1 MNARCDAMSIMTG
14 DRKFEVPREMSIY
27 ARTFK
32 ISFAL
37 LVLIL
42 TRSVAFAASPSVTA
56 VLSNSQPAIG
66 QMVQL
71 EIKVNGANS
80 ANVPETIS
88 IDGLEIHQTG
98 TSRQFEMHNF
108 DVTSSVTYN
117 YTILPLKAGQF
128 KIPPQTI
135 RIGNDSLHTPEL
147 VLNVAQGS
155 SSSAGSGRSGQ
166 STVASK
172 LAFAELVVAKKDAY
186 VGEMV
191 PAEIR
196 LGFDRRARGRLQEGP
211 ELSGQ
216 GFTTQKL
223 QQPRENLETIGGI
236 TYQVYIFKTAIAAA
250 RPGKFE
256 IGPVT
261 AKAVVVLP
269 RRPSAPRTT
278 RPRSPFDLFN
288 LDDPFSDPFFSDPF
302 GSTGE
307 RTELPIQS
315 ETATLNVKPLPPNTP
330 PNFSGAIGNFTM
342 TADAKPKT
350 VQVGDPITVT
360 STITG
365 RGNLDRM
372 NGPALEDERGWHK
385 YPPSAT
391 FKQDDDVGMSGE
403 KTFEMVIAPNEKKPA
418 VPPLV
423 FAFFDPVKENYVTL
437 RSTAV
442 PIQVEGGAGPSAATA
457 PAVAATSAAP
467 TSTVGATPAPT
478 AKPQDILYQLID
490 LGRVR
495 SFTPIY
501 ARPVFWIAQ
510 LASFIL
516 LLGFV
521 GWKIRQAKIDNLEAQ
536 RTAALQQESG
546 ELLRKLRRGKLSP
559 QEYFSNASRVV
570 RVETA
575 LVNNLNPNAVDA
587 ETAAKAF
594 DLGEHERTQL
604 RTLFDRSDEL
614 RFSGS
619 GNGSGEIST
628 DEREEVLRL
637 LESLRA

>member
-1 MNARCDAMSIMTG
+1 MFRRILFLAPIAVAAMQS
-14 DRKFEVPREMSIY
+14 
-27 ARTFK
+27 
-32 ISFAL
+32 SFA
-37 LVLIL
+37 
-42 TRSVAFAASPSVTA
+42 AAPSVTA
-56 VLSNSQPAIG
+56 VLSDSQPGVG

-80 ANVPETIS
+80 ANAPDTIS
-88 IDGLEIHQTG
+88 VDGLEIHQTG

-108 DVTSSVTYN
+108 DVNSSVTYN

-128 KIPPQTI
+128 KIPPQTV
-135 RIGNDSLHTPEL
+135 RVGNDSLRTPEL

-155 SSSAGSGRSGQ
+155 NRSGSSAGAPQSGQ
-166 STVASK
+166 STVGSK

-191 PAEIR
+191 PAVIR
-196 LGFDRRARGRLQEGP
+196 LGFDSRARGRLHEGP

-223 QQPRENLETIGGI
+223 QQPRENLETIGGR
-236 TYQVYIFKTAIAAA
+236 TYQVYTFKTAIAAA

-256 IGPVT
+256 VGPVT
-261 AKAVVVLP
+261 AKAAVVLP

-302 GSTGE
+302 GSMGE
-307 RTELPIQS
+307 RTELPIRS
-315 ETATLNVKPLPPNTP
+315 EPVTLNVKPLPPNAP

-350 VQVGDPITVT
+350 VQVGDPITAT

-365 RGNLDRM
+365 RGNFDRM
-372 NGPALEDERGWHK
+372 NGPVLEDERGWHK
-385 YPPSAT
+385 YPPSSK
-391 FKQDDDVGMSGE
+391 FKQDDDVGISGE

-423 FAFFDPVKENYVTL
+423 FAYFDPVKENYVTL
-437 RSTAV
+437 RSNPV
-442 PIQVEGGAGPSAATA
+442 PIQVEGGAAPAASAATA
-457 PAVAATSAAP
+457 PAAGATAATP
-467 TSTVGATPAPT
+467 TATVAVTPAPT
-478 AKPQDILYQLID
+478 AKPQDILYQMTD

-501 ARPVFWIAQ
+501 ARPIFWIAQ
-510 LASFIL
+510 LAPFVL
-516 LLGFV
+516 LLGFI
-521 GWKIRQAKIDNLEAQ
+521 GWTIRQAKIDNRDARRMAE
-536 RTAALQQESG
+536 LQQESAK
-546 ELLRKLRRGKLSP
+546 LLRKLRRSELSP
-559 QEYFSNASRVV
+559 QEYFSNASQVV
-570 RVETA
+570 RVKTA
-575 LVNNLNPNAVDA
+575 LAKNMNPNAVDA
-587 ETAAKAF
+587 DTAARAF
-594 DLGEHERTQL
+594 DLGEHEQAQL
-604 RTLFDRSDEL
+604 RTLFERSDEL

-619 GNGSGEIST
+619 GNGAGKISIN
-628 DEREEVLRL
+628 EREELLRL

>member
-1 MNARCDAMSIMTG
+1 MTMSMFRRILFLAPLAIAAMQS
-14 DRKFEVPREMSIY
+14 S
-27 ARTFK
+27 
-32 ISFAL
+32 
-37 LVLIL
+37 
-42 TRSVAFAASPSVTA
+42 FAASPGVTA
-56 VLSNSQPAIG
+56 VLSNSQPAVG

-98 TSRQFEMHNF
+98 TSRQFEMRNF
-108 DVTSSVTYN
+108 DVSSSVTYN

-128 KIPPQTI
+128 KIPPQTV
-135 RIGNDSLHTPEL
+135 RVGNDSLRTPEL

-155 SSSAGSGRSGQ
+155 GNPGSSAGSAQSGQ
-166 STVASK
+166 STVGSK
-172 LAFAELVVAKKDAY
+172 IAFAELVVAKKDAY

-196 LGFDRRARGRLQEGP
+196 LGFDPRARGRLQDGP
-211 ELSGQ
+211 ELSSQ

-223 QQPRENLETIGGI
+223 QQPRENLETIGGR
-236 TYQVYIFKTAIAAA
+236 TYQVYTLKTAIAAA

-256 IGPVT
+256 VGPVT

-269 RRPSAPRTT
+269 RRPSTSPRT

-302 GSTGE
+302 GSMGE
-307 RTELPIQS
+307 RTELPIRS
-315 ETATLNVKPLPPNTP
+315 ETATLNVKPLPTNAP

-342 TADAKPKT
+342 AVDAKPKT

-360 STITG
+360 STING
-365 RGNLDRM
+365 RGNFDRM
-372 NGPALEDERGWHK
+372 TGPVLEDERGWHK
-385 YPPSAT
+385 YPPSSK
-391 FKQDDDVGMSGE
+391 FKQDDDIGISGE
-403 KTFEMVIAPNEKKPA
+403 KTFEMVLAPNEKKSA

-423 FAFFDPVKENYVTL
+423 FAYFDPAKENYVTL
-437 RSTAV
+437 RSDAV
-442 PIQVEGGAGPSAATA
+442 PIQVEGGT
-457 PAVAATSAAP
+457 
-467 TSTVGATPAPT
+467 TPAPT
-478 AKPQDILYQLID
+478 LAAVPAVAPPSATAPTTAAVTPAPAAKPPDILYQMND

-501 ARPVFWIAQ
+501 ARPVFWMAQ
-510 LASFIL
+510 LAPLIL

-521 GWKIRQAKIDNLEAQ
+521 GWKIRQAKIDNRDAQ
-536 RTAALQQESG
+536 RVAALRQESC
-546 ELLRKLRRGKLSP
+546 ELLRKLRRGELSP
-559 QEYFSNASRVV
+559 QEYFTDASRVV
-570 RVETA
+570 RVKTA
-575 LVNNLNPNAVDA
+575 LAKNINPNAVDA

-594 DLGEHERTQL
+594 DLGEHKRAQL
-604 RTLFDRSDEL
+604 RTLFERSDEL

-619 GNGSGEIST
+619 GNGAET
-628 DEREEVLRL
+628 VPHDEREEVLRL
-637 LESLRA
+637 LESLHT

>member
-1 MNARCDAMSIMTG
+1 MTMSMFRRILFLTPLAIAAMQS
-14 DRKFEVPREMSIY
+14 S
-27 ARTFK
+27 
-32 ISFAL
+32 
-37 LVLIL
+37 
-42 TRSVAFAASPSVTA
+42 FAASPSVTA
-56 VLSNSQPAIG
+56 VLSNSQPAVG
-66 QMVQL
+66 QIVQL
-71 EIKVNGANS
+71 EIKISGANK
-80 ANVPETIS
+80 AKVPESIS
-88 IDGLEIHQTG
+88 VDGLEIHQTG
-98 TSRQFEMHNF
+98 QMYE
-108 DVTSSVTYN
+108 SSLSFGFGGNEGSSSATYT
-117 YTILPLKAGQF
+117 YSVLPLKAGQF
-128 KIPPQTI
+128 NIPPQTV
-135 RIGNDSLHTPEL
+135 RVGSDSLRTPEL

-155 SSSAGSGRSGQ
+155 RGSAGSSQSGQ
-166 STVASK
+166 TQVASK

-196 LGFDRRARGRLQEGP
+196 LGFDPRARGRLQDGP

-223 QQPRENLETIGGI
+223 QQPRENLETIGGR
-236 TYQVYIFKTAIAAA
+236 TYQVYTFKTAIAAA
-250 RPGKFE
+250 RPGKLE

-269 RRPSAPRTT
+269 RRPSTSPRT

-315 ETATLNVKPLPPNTP
+315 ETAALNVKPLPPNTP

-360 STITG
+360 STIAG
-365 RGNLDRM
+365 RGNFDRM

-385 YPPSAT
+385 YPPSSK

-423 FAFFDPVKENYVTL
+423 FAFFDPVKETYVTL

-546 ELLRKLRRGKLSP
+546 ELLRKLRRGELSP

-570 RVETA
+570 RVKTA
-575 LVNNLNPNAVDA
+575 LVKNLNPNAVDA

-594 DLGEHERTQL
+594 DLGEHERAQL

-619 GNGSGEIST
+619 GNGAKTISSE
-628 DEREEVLRL
+628 EREEVLRL

>member
-1 MNARCDAMSIMTG
+1 MSMFRRILFLAPLAIAAMQS
-14 DRKFEVPREMSIY
+14 S
-27 ARTFK
+27 
-32 ISFAL
+32 
-37 LVLIL
+37 
-42 TRSVAFAASPSVTA
+42 FAASPSVTA
-56 VLSNSQPAIG
+56 VLSNSQPAVG
-66 QMVQL
+66 QIVQL
-71 EIKVNGANS
+71 EIKISGANK
-80 ANVPETIS
+80 AKVPESIS
-88 IDGLEIHQTG
+88 VDGLEIHQTG
-98 TSRQFEMHNF
+98 QMYE
-108 DVTSSVTYN
+108 SSLSFGFGGNEGSSSATYT
-117 YTILPLKAGQF
+117 YSVLPLKAGQF
-128 KIPPQTI
+128 NIPPQTV
-135 RIGNDSLHTPEL
+135 RVGSDSLRTPEL

-155 SSSAGSGRSGQ
+155 RGSAGSSQSGQ
-166 STVASK
+166 TQAASK

-196 LGFDRRARGRLQEGP
+196 LGFDPRARGRLQDGP

-223 QQPRENLETIGGI
+223 QQPRENLETIGGR
-236 TYQVYIFKTAIAAA
+236 TYQVYTFKTAIAAA

-261 AKAVVVLP
+261 AKAVIVLP

-302 GSTGE
+302 GSAGE

-365 RGNLDRM
+365 RGNFDRM

-385 YPPSAT
+385 YPPSSK

-423 FAFFDPVKENYVTL
+423 FAYFDPVKENYVTL

-467 TSTVGATPAPT
+467 TSTVGVTPAPT

-490 LGRVR
+490 LGQVR

-510 LASFIL
+510 LAAFIL
-516 LLGFV
+516 LLGFG

-546 ELLRKLRRGKLSP
+546 ELLRKLRRGELSP

-570 RVETA
+570 RVKTA
-575 LVNNLNPNAVDA
+575 LVKNINPNAVDA

-594 DLGEHERTQL
+594 DLGEHERAQL

-619 GNGSGEIST
+619 GNGAKTISSE
-628 DEREEVLRL
+628 EREEVLRL

>member
-1 MNARCDAMSIMTG
+1 MKMSMLRRILFVTPIAIAMQST
-14 DRKFEVPREMSIY
+14 
-27 ARTFK
+27 
-32 ISFAL
+32 
-37 LVLIL
+37 
-42 TRSVAFAASPSVTA
+42 FAASPSVTA
-56 VLSNSQPAIG
+56 VLSDSQPAVG

-117 YTILPLKAGQF
+117 YTILPLKAGHF
-128 KIPPQTI
+128 KIPPQTV
-135 RIGNDSLHTPEL
+135 RVGNDSLRTPEL

-155 SSSAGSGRSGQ
+155 SSSGSSTGSAQRGQ
-166 STVASK
+166 NTVASK

-186 VGEMV
+186 VGEMI

-196 LGFDRRARGRLQEGP
+196 LGFDPRARGRLQDGP

-216 GFTTQKL
+216 GFTTQKF
-223 QQPRENLETIGGI
+223 QQPRETLETIGGR
-236 TYQVYIFKTAIAAA
+236 TYQVYTFKTAIAPA

-269 RRPSAPRTT
+269 RRPSTIPRT
-278 RPRSPFDLFN
+278 RPKSPFDLFN
-288 LDDPFSDPFFSDPF
+288 LDDPFTDPFFSDPF
-302 GSTGE
+302 GSMGE
-307 RTELPIQS
+307 RTELPIRS
-315 ETATLNVKPLPPNTP
+315 ETTTLSVKPLPPNAP
-330 PNFSGAIGNFTM
+330 PSFSGAVGTFEM
-342 TADAKPKT
+342 KVDAKPKT

-360 STITG
+360 STING
-365 RGNLDRM
+365 RGNFDRM
-372 NGPALEDERGWHK
+372 NGPALEDERAWHK
-385 YPPSAT
+385 YPPSSK
-391 FKQDDDVGMSGE
+391 FKQDDDVGISGE
-403 KTFEMVIAPNEKKPA
+403 KTFEMVIAPNEKKSA

-423 FAFFDPVKENYVTL
+423 FAYFDPVKENYVTL
-437 RSTAV
+437 RSDPV
-442 PIQVEGGAGPSAATA
+442 SIQVEGTAA
-457 PAVAATSAAP
+457 PAANAAAAP
-467 TSTVGATPAPT
+467 TAASTAATPAATVAITPAPT
-478 AKPQDILYQLID
+478 AKPRDILYQLTDI
-490 LGRVR
+490 GRVR

-501 ARPVFWIAQ
+501 ARPAFWVAQ
-510 LASFIL
+510 LAAFIL
-516 LLGFV
+516 LLAFV
-521 GWKIRQAKIDNLEAQ
+521 DWKIRQAKIDDREAQ
-536 RTAALQQESG
+536 RTTALQQESN
-546 ELLRKLRRGKLSP
+546 ELLRKLRRTELSP

-570 RVETA
+570 CVKTA
-575 LVNNLNPNAVDA
+575 LAKNINPNAVDA

-594 DLGEHERTQL
+594 DLGEDERAQL

-619 GNGSGEIST
+619 GNGTAKISS

>member
-1 MNARCDAMSIMTG
+1 MTMSMFRRILFLALIAIAAMQST
-14 DRKFEVPREMSIY
+14 
-27 ARTFK
+27 
-32 ISFAL
+32 
-37 LVLIL
+37 
-42 TRSVAFAASPSVTA
+42 FAASPSVTA
-56 VLSNSQPAIG
+56 VLSNPQPTVG
-66 QMVQL
+66 QIVQL
-71 EIKVNGANS
+71 EIKISGATK
-80 ANVPETIS
+80 AKVPESIS
-88 IDGLEIHQTG
+88 VDGLEIHQTG
-98 TSRQFEMHNF
+98 QMYE
-108 DVTSSVTYN
+108 SSLSFGFGGNENSSSATYT
-117 YTILPLKAGQF
+117 YSVLPLKAGQF
-128 KIPPQTI
+128 NIPPQTV
-135 RIGNDSLHTPEL
+135 RVGSDSLRTPEL

-155 SSSAGSGRSGQ
+155 RSSAGSSQSGQ
-166 STVASK
+166 TQAASK

-196 LGFDRRARGRLQEGP
+196 LGFDPRARGRLQDGP

-223 QQPRENLETIGGI
+223 QQPRENLETIGGR
-236 TYQVYIFKTAIAAA
+236 TYQVYTFKTAIAAA

-302 GSTGE
+302 GSMGE

-315 ETATLNVKPLPPNTP
+315 ETATLNVKPLPPNAP

-360 STITG
+360 STIAG
-365 RGNLDRM
+365 RGNFDRM

-385 YPPSAT
+385 YPPSSK

-423 FAFFDPVKENYVTL
+423 FAFFDPVKETYVTL

-467 TSTVGATPAPT
+467 TSTVGVTPAPT

-495 SFTPIY
+495 SFRPIY

-546 ELLRKLRRGKLSP
+546 ELLRKLRRGELSP

-570 RVETA
+570 RVKTA
-575 LVNNLNPNAVDA
+575 LVKNLNPNAVDA

-594 DLGEHERTQL
+594 DLGEHERAQL

-619 GNGSGEIST
+619 GNGAKTISSE
-628 DEREEVLRL
+628 EREEVLRL

>member
-1 MNARCDAMSIMTG
+1 MSMFRRIL
-14 DRKFEVPREMSIY
+14 FVASI
-27 ARTFK
+27 AIAVVQST
-32 ISFAL
+32 
-37 LVLIL
+37 
-42 TRSVAFAASPSVTA
+42 FAASPTVTA
-56 VLSNSQPAIG
+56 VLSDSQPEVG

-108 DVTSSVTYN
+108 DVSSSVTYN
-117 YTILPLKAGQF
+117 YTILPLKAGKF
-128 KIPPQTI
+128 KIPPQTV
-135 RIGNDSLHTPEL
+135 RVGNDSLRTAEL

-155 SSSAGSGRSGQ
+155 SSSGSSAGSAQSRQ
-166 STVASK
+166 STVGSK
-172 LAFAELVVAKKDAY
+172 VAFAELIVAKKDAY

-196 LGFDRRARGRLQEGP
+196 LGFDPRARGRLQEGP

-223 QQPRENLETIGGI
+223 QQPRENLETIGGR
-236 TYQVYIFKTAIAAA
+236 TYQVYTFKTAIAAA

-261 AKAVVVLP
+261 AKAAVVLP
-269 RRPSAPRTT
+269 RRPSAPRTS

-302 GSTGE
+302 GAMGE
-307 RTELPIQS
+307 RIELPIQS
-315 ETATLNVKPLPPNTP
+315 ESATLNVKPLPPNAP
-330 PNFSGAIGNFTM
+330 VNFSGAVGNFTM
-342 TADAKPKT
+342 AVDAKPKT
-350 VQVGDPITVT
+350 VQVGDPINVT

-365 RGNLDRM
+365 RGNFDRM

-385 YPPSAT
+385 YPPSSK

-423 FAFFDPVKENYVTL
+423 FAYFDPVKENYVTL

-442 PIQVEGGAGPSAATA
+442 PIQVEGGAGQSAATA

-467 TSTVGATPAPT
+467 TSTVGVIPAPT

-501 ARPVFWIAQ
+501 ARPLFWIAQ
-510 LASFIL
+510 LAPFIL

-521 GWKIRQAKIDNLEAQ
+521 GWKIRQAKIDDLEAQ
-536 RTAALQQESG
+536 RVAALQQEST
-546 ELLRKLRRGKLSP
+546 ELLRKLRRSELSP

-570 RVETA
+570 RVKTA
-575 LVNNLNPNAVDA
+575 LAKNINPNAVDA
-587 ETAAKAF
+587 EMAVKAF
-594 DLGEHERTQL
+594 DLGEHERAQL

-637 LESLRA
+637 LESLRV

>member
-1 MNARCDAMSIMTG
+1 MTMSMFRRILFLTPLAIAAMQS
-14 DRKFEVPREMSIY
+14 S
-27 ARTFK
+27 
-32 ISFAL
+32 
-37 LVLIL
+37 
-42 TRSVAFAASPSVTA
+42 FAASPSVTA
-56 VLSNSQPAIG
+56 VLSNSQPAVG
-66 QMVQL
+66 QIVQL
-71 EIKVNGANS
+71 EIKISGANK
-80 ANVPETIS
+80 AKVPESIS
-88 IDGLEIHQTG
+88 VDGLEIHQTG
-98 TSRQFEMHNF
+98 QMYE
-108 DVTSSVTYN
+108 SSLSFGFGGNEGSSSATYT
-117 YTILPLKAGQF
+117 YSVLPLKAGQF
-128 KIPPQTI
+128 NIPPQTV
-135 RIGNDSLHTPEL
+135 RVGSDSLRTPEL

-155 SSSAGSGRSGQ
+155 RGSTGSSQSGQ
-166 STVASK
+166 TQVASK

-196 LGFDRRARGRLQEGP
+196 LGFDPRARGRLQDGP

-223 QQPRENLETIGGI
+223 QQPRENLETIGGR
-236 TYQVYIFKTAIAAA
+236 TYQVYTFKTAIAAA
-250 RPGKFE
+250 RPGKLE

-269 RRPSAPRTT
+269 RRPSTSPRT

-315 ETATLNVKPLPPNTP
+315 ETAALNVKPLPPNTP

-360 STITG
+360 STIAG
-365 RGNLDRM
+365 RGNFDRM

-385 YPPSAT
+385 YPPSSK

-423 FAFFDPVKENYVTL
+423 FAFFDPVKETYVTL

-510 LASFIL
+510 LVSFIL

-521 GWKIRQAKIDNLEAQ
+521 GWKIRRAKIDNLEAQ

-546 ELLRKLRRGKLSP
+546 ELLRKLRRGELSP

-570 RVETA
+570 RVKTA
-575 LVNNLNPNAVDA
+575 LVKNLNPNAVDA

-594 DLGEHERTQL
+594 DLGEHERAQL

-619 GNGSGEIST
+619 GNGAKTISSE
-628 DEREEVLRL
+628 EREEVLRL

>member
-1 MNARCDAMSIMTG
+1 MTMSMFRRILFLAPLAIAAMQS
-14 DRKFEVPREMSIY
+14 S
-27 ARTFK
+27 
-32 ISFAL
+32 
-37 LVLIL
+37 
-42 TRSVAFAASPSVTA
+42 FAASPGVTA
-56 VLSNSQPAIG
+56 VLSNSQPAVG

-88 IDGLEIHQTG
+88 MEGLEIHQTG
-98 TSRQFEMHNF
+98 TSRQFEMRNF
-108 DVTSSVTYN
+108 DVSSSVTYN

-128 KIPPQTI
+128 KIPPQTV
-135 RIGNDSLHTPEL
+135 RVGNDSLRTPEL

-155 SSSAGSGRSGQ
+155 GNPGSSAGSAQSRQ
-166 STVASK
+166 STVGSK
-172 LAFAELVVAKKDAY
+172 VAFAELVVAKKDAY

-196 LGFDRRARGRLQEGP
+196 LGFDPRAHGRLQEGP

-223 QQPRENLETIGGI
+223 QQPRENLETIGGR
-236 TYQVYIFKTAIAAA
+236 TYQVYTFKTAIAAA

-269 RRPSAPRTT
+269 RRQSAPRTT

-302 GSTGE
+302 GSMGE

-315 ETATLNVKPLPPNTP
+315 ETAALNVKPLPPNTP

-360 STITG
+360 STITR
-365 RGNLDRM
+365 RGNFDRM

-385 YPPSAT
+385 YPPSSK

-418 VPPLV
+418 LPPLA
-423 FAFFDPVKENYVTL
+423 FAYFDPVKENYVTL

-442 PIQVEGGAGPSAATA
+442 PIQVEGGTAPAASAATT
-457 PAVAATSAAP
+457 PVPAATSATP
-467 TSTVGATPAPT
+467 TATAAVTPAPT
-478 AKPQDILYQLID
+478 AKPQDILYQMTD

-495 SFTPIY
+495 SFTPIF
-501 ARPVFWIAQ
+501 ARPIFWVAQ
-510 LASFIL
+510 LGPLIL
-516 LLGFV
+516 LLGFI
-521 GWKIRQAKIDNLEAQ
+521 GWRIRQAKIDNRDAQ
-536 RTAALQQESG
+536 RMAALQQEST
-546 ELLRKLRRGKLSP
+546 ELLRKLRRSELSP
-559 QEYFSNASRVV
+559 QEYFSNTSRVV
-570 RVETA
+570 RVKTA
-575 LVNNLNPNAVDA
+575 L
-587 ETAAKAF
+587 
-594 DLGEHERTQL
+594 
-604 RTLFDRSDEL
+604 
-614 RFSGS
+614 
-619 GNGSGEIST
+619 
-628 DEREEVLRL
+628 
-637 LESLRA
+637 

>member
-1 MNARCDAMSIMTG
+1 MSMSRRILFLAPIAIAAMQST
-14 DRKFEVPREMSIY
+14 
-27 ARTFK
+27 
-32 ISFAL
+32 
-37 LVLIL
+37 
-42 TRSVAFAASPSVTA
+42 FAASPTVTA
-56 VLSNSQPAIG
+56 VLSNSQPAVG
-66 QMVQL
+66 QIVQL
-71 EIKVNGANS
+71 EIKITGAN
-80 ANVPETIS
+80 
-88 IDGLEIHQTG
+88 
-98 TSRQFEMHNF
+98 
-108 DVTSSVTYN
+108 
-117 YTILPLKAGQF
+117 KA
-128 KIPPQTI
+128 
-135 RIGNDSLHTPEL
+135 
-147 VLNVAQGS
+147 
-155 SSSAGSGRSGQ
+155 
-166 STVASK
+166 
-172 LAFAELVVAKKDAY
+172 
-186 VGEMV
+186 MV

-196 LGFDRRARGRLQEGP
+196 LGFDPRARASLQGEP
-211 ELSGQ
+211 ELTGQ

-223 QQPRENLETIGGI
+223 QQSRETLETIEGR
-236 TYQVYIFKTAIAAA
+236 TYRVVTIKTAIAAA

-302 GSTGE
+302 GSMGE
-307 RTELPIQS
+307 RIELPIQS
-315 ETATLNVKPLPPNTP
+315 ETATLNVKPLPPNAP

-365 RGNLDRM
+365 RGNFDRM

-385 YPPSAT
+385 YPPSSK
-391 FKQDDDVGMSGE
+391 FKQDDDVGISGE
-403 KTFEMVIAPNEKKPA
+403 KTFEMVIAPNQKKPA

-423 FAFFDPVKENYVTL
+423 FAYFDPVKENYVTL

-467 TSTVGATPAPT
+467 TSTVGVIPAPT

-546 ELLRKLRRGKLSP
+546 ELLRKLRRGELSP

-570 RVETA
+570 RVKTA
-575 LVNNLNPNAVDA
+575 LVKNLNPNAVDA

-594 DLGEHERTQL
+594 DLGEHERAQL

-619 GNGSGEIST
+619 GNGAKTISSE
-628 DEREEVLRL
+628 EREEVLRL

>member
-1 MNARCDAMSIMTG
+1 
-14 DRKFEVPREMSIY
+14 MSIY
-27 ARTFK
+27 AKTFR

-42 TRSVAFAASPSVTA
+42 TRSATFAASPSVTA
-56 VLSNSQPAIG
+56 VLSSSQPAVG

-108 DVTSSVTYN
+108 DVSSSVTYN
-117 YTILPLKAGQF
+117 YTVLPLKAGHF
-128 KIPPQTI
+128 KIPAQTV
-135 RIGNDSLHTPEL
+135 RVGNDSLRTPEL
-147 VLNVAQGS
+147 VLNVVQGS
-155 SSSAGSGRSGQ
+155 SSSGSSAGSAQSGQ
-166 STVASK
+166 STAASK

-196 LGFDRRARGRLQEGP
+196 LGFDPRAHGRLQDEP
-211 ELSGQ
+211 ELSSQ

-223 QQPRENLETIGGI
+223 QQPRENLETIGGR
-236 TYQVYIFKTAIAAA
+236 TYQVYTFKTAIAAA

-269 RRPSAPRTT
+269 RRPS
-278 RPRSPFDLFN
+278 
-288 LDDPFSDPFFSDPF
+288 
-302 GSTGE
+302 GSMGE
-307 RTELPIQS
+307 RTELPIRS
-315 ETATLNVKPLPPNTP
+315 ETATLNVKPLPTNAP

-342 TADAKPKT
+342 AVDAKPKT

-360 STITG
+360 STING
-365 RGNLDRM
+365 RGNFDRM

-385 YPPSAT
+385 YPPSSK
-391 FKQDDDVGMSGE
+391 FKQDDDVGISGE
-403 KTFEMVIAPNEKKPA
+403 KTFEMVLAPNEKKPA

-423 FAFFDPVKENYVTL
+423 FTYFDPIKENYVTL
-437 RSTAV
+437 RSDAL
-442 PIQVEGGAGPSAATA
+442 PIQVEGGAA
-457 PAVAATSAAP
+457 PALSVAAAPATGAKSATLP
-467 TSTVGATPAPT
+467 TPAAAAVAST
-478 AKPQDILYQLID
+478 AKPQDILYQMSD

-501 ARPVFWIAQ
+501 ARPVFWMAQ
-510 LASFIL
+510 FAPLIL

-521 GWKIRQAKIDNLEAQ
+521 GWKIRQAKIDNRDAQ
-536 RTAALQQESG
+536 QIAALRQESS
-546 ELLRKLRRGKLSP
+546 ELLRKLRRGQLSP
-559 QEYFSNASRVV
+559 QEYFSSASRVV
-570 RVETA
+570 RVKTA
-575 LVNNLNPNAVDA
+575 LAKNVNPNAVDA

-594 DLGEHERTQL
+594 DLAEDERAQL
-604 RTLFDRSDEL
+604 RTLFERSDEL

-619 GNGSGEIST
+619 GNGAGAISN

-637 LESLRA
+637 LESLRV

>member
-1 MNARCDAMSIMTG
+1 MQS
-14 DRKFEVPREMSIY
+14 
-27 ARTFK
+27 
-32 ISFAL
+32 SFA
-37 LVLIL
+37 
-42 TRSVAFAASPSVTA
+42 AAPSVTA
-56 VLSNSQPAIG
+56 VLSDSQPGVG

-80 ANVPETIS
+80 ANAPDTIS
-88 IDGLEIHQTG
+88 VDGLEIHQTG

-108 DVTSSVTYN
+108 DVNSSVTYN

-128 KIPPQTI
+128 KIPPQTV
-135 RIGNDSLHTPEL
+135 RVGNDSLRTPEL

-155 SSSAGSGRSGQ
+155 NRSGSSAGAPQSGQ
-166 STVASK
+166 STVGSK

-191 PAEIR
+191 PAVIR
-196 LGFDRRARGRLQEGP
+196 LGFDSRARGRLHEGP

-223 QQPRENLETIGGI
+223 QQPRENLETIGGR
-236 TYQVYIFKTAIAAA
+236 TYQVYTFKTAIAAA

-256 IGPVT
+256 VGPVT
-261 AKAVVVLP
+261 AKAAVVLP

-302 GSTGE
+302 GSMGE
-307 RTELPIQS
+307 RTELPIRS
-315 ETATLNVKPLPPNTP
+315 EPVTLNVKPLPPNAP

-350 VQVGDPITVT
+350 VQVGDPITAT

-365 RGNLDRM
+365 RGNFDRM
-372 NGPALEDERGWHK
+372 NGPVLEDERGWHK
-385 YPPSAT
+385 YPPSSK
-391 FKQDDDVGMSGE
+391 FKQDDDVGISGE

-423 FAFFDPVKENYVTL
+423 FAYFDPVKENYVTL
-437 RSTAV
+437 RSNPV
-442 PIQVEGGAGPSAATA
+442 PIQVEGGAAPAASAATA
-457 PAVAATSAAP
+457 PAAGATAATP
-467 TSTVGATPAPT
+467 TATVAVTPAPT
-478 AKPQDILYQLID
+478 AKPQDILYQMTD

-501 ARPVFWIAQ
+501 ARPIFWIAQ
-510 LASFIL
+510 LAPFVL
-516 LLGFV
+516 LLGFI
-521 GWKIRQAKIDNLEAQ
+521 GWTIRQAKIDNRDARRMAE
-536 RTAALQQESG
+536 LQQESAK
-546 ELLRKLRRGKLSP
+546 LLRKLRRSELSP
-559 QEYFSNASRVV
+559 QEYFSNASQVV
-570 RVETA
+570 RVKTA
-575 LVNNLNPNAVDA
+575 LAKNMNPNAVDA
-587 ETAAKAF
+587 DTAARAF
-594 DLGEHERTQL
+594 DLGEHEQAQL
-604 RTLFDRSDEL
+604 RTLFERSDEL

-619 GNGSGEIST
+619 GNGAGKISIN
-628 DEREEVLRL
+628 EREELLRL

>member
-1 MNARCDAMSIMTG
+1 MNAGSDAMSIMTG
-14 DRKFEVPREMSIY
+14 DHKFKVEGKMSIY
-27 ARTFK
+27 ARTFR

-37 LVLIL
+37 VILIL
-42 TRSVAFAASPSVTA
+42 ARGALAAAPSVTA
-56 VLSNSQPAIG
+56 VLSDSQPAVG
-66 QMVQL
+66 QTVQL

-80 ANVPETIS
+80 AIVPKEILV
-88 IDGLEIHQTG
+88 DGLEIQQT
-98 TSRQFEMHNF
+98 RQELESSLSFGF
-108 DVTSSVTYN
+108 GSGQSSSSVVYG
-117 YTILPLKAGQF
+117 YTVLPLKAGQF
-128 KIPPQTI
+128 KIPPQTV
-135 RIGNDSLHTPEL
+135 RIGSTSLQTPEL
-147 VLNVAQGS
+147 RLNVAS
-155 SSSAGSGRSGQ
+155 SNRGAQPGRRSADSGDLRNIAR
-166 STVASK
+166 V
-172 LAFAELVVAKKDAY
+172 ELVLPKQTAY
-186 VGEMV
+186 VGEAI

-196 LGFDRRARGRLQEGP
+196 ISILRKNFAGRGSVESPQLNIQ
-211 ELSGQ
+211 
-216 GFTTQKL
+216 
-223 QQPRENLETIGGI
+223 GI
-236 TYQVYIFKTAIAAA
+236 TMQTMHDPDEQFQEIDGQVYYNVTYKTALSAAKA
-250 RPGKFE
+250 GKFDV
-256 IGPVT
+256 GPVNV
-261 AKAVVVLP
+261 AAVVLVSQP
-269 RRPSAPRTT
+269 NPSRRIPKDI
-278 RPRSPFDLFN
+278 FDMDNALEQ
-288 LDDPFSDPFFSDPF
+288 FFFTQQINVTLNSKPV
-302 GSTGE
+302 E
-307 RTELPIQS
+307 
-315 ETATLNVKPLPPNTP
+315 LNVKPLPPNAP
-330 PNFSGAIGNFTM
+330 PNFSGAVGTFTM
-342 TADAKPKT
+342 TVDAKPKT

-360 STITG
+360 STING
-365 RGNLDRM
+365 RGNFDRM

-385 YPPSAT
+385 YPPSSK

-423 FAFFDPVKENYVTL
+423 FAYFDPVKENYVTL

-516 LLGFV
+516 LLGFI

-546 ELLRKLRRGKLSP
+546 ELLRKLRRGELSP

-570 RVETA
+570 RVKTA
-575 LVNNLNPNAVDA
+575 LVKNLNPNAVDA

-594 DLGEHERTQL
+594 DLGEHERAQL

-619 GNGSGEIST
+619 GNGAKTISSE
-628 DEREEVLRL
+628 EREEVLRL

>member
-1 MNARCDAMSIMTG
+1 MAVSMFRRILFLTPIVIAAMQS
-14 DRKFEVPREMSIY
+14 S
-27 ARTFK
+27 
-32 ISFAL
+32 
-37 LVLIL
+37 
-42 TRSVAFAASPSVTA
+42 FAASPSITA
-56 VLSNSQPAIG
+56 VLSDSQPVVG

-80 ANVPETIS
+80 ANVPDTIS

-117 YTILPLKAGQF
+117 YTILPLKAGHF
-128 KIPPQTI
+128 KIPPQTV
-135 RIGNDSLHTPEL
+135 RVGSDSLRTPEL

-155 SSSAGSGRSGQ
+155 RGSGTSAGSAQSGQ
-166 STVASK
+166 STVGSK
-172 LAFAELVVAKKDAY
+172 IAFAELVVAKKDAY

-191 PAEIR
+191 PAVIR
-196 LGFDRRARGRLQEGP
+196 LGFDPRAHGRLEEGP

-223 QQPRENLETIGGI
+223 QQPRENLETIGGR
-236 TYQVYIFKTAIAAA
+236 TYQVYSFKTAIAAA

-261 AKAVVVLP
+261 AKAAIVLP
-269 RRPSAPRTT
+269 RRPSTSPRT
-278 RPRSPFDLFN
+278 RPRAPFDLFN

-315 ETATLNVKPLPPNTP
+315 ETAALNVKPLPPNPP

-360 STITG
+360 STIAG
-365 RGNLDRM
+365 RGNFDRM

-385 YPPSAT
+385 YPPSSK
-391 FKQDDDVGMSGE
+391 FKQDDDVGMSGQ
-403 KTFEMVIAPNEKKPA
+403 KTFEMVIAPNEKKSA

-423 FAFFDPVKENYVTL
+423 FAYFDPIKEQYATL
-437 RSTAV
+437 RSEPV
-442 PIQVEGGAGPSAATA
+442 SIQVEGSAAPAPTAAAAPSTAAPSATAATA
-457 PAVAATSAAP
+457 A
-467 TSTVGATPAPT
+467 ATPA
-478 AKPQDILYQLID
+478 AKPQDILYQMND

-495 SFTPIY
+495 SFAPIY
-501 ARPVFWIAQ
+501 EQRFFWVVQFAP
-510 LASFIL
+510 L
-516 LLGFV
+516 LLLFAFM
-521 GWKIRQAKIDNLEAQ
+521 GWKIRQAKIDNRDA
-536 RTAALQQESG
+536 RRVAALQHESA
-546 ELLRKLRRGKLSP
+546 ELLRKLRRSELSP

-570 RVETA
+570 RVNTA
-575 LVNNLNPNAVDA
+575 LARNISPNAVDA
-587 ETAAKAF
+587 ETAANAF
-594 DLGEHERTQL
+594 GLSENERAQL
-604 RTLFDRSDEL
+604 RTLFERNDEL
-614 RFSGS
+614 RFSGG
-619 GNGSGEIST
+619 GNGAGKISN
-628 DEREEVLRL
+628 DERDEVLRL
-637 LESLRA
+637 LESLHA

>member
-1 MNARCDAMSIMTG
+1 MTMSMFRRILFLAPLAIAAMQS
-14 DRKFEVPREMSIY
+14 S
-27 ARTFK
+27 
-32 ISFAL
+32 
-37 LVLIL
+37 
-42 TRSVAFAASPSVTA
+42 FAASPSVTA
-56 VLSNSQPAIG
+56 VLSNSQPAVGEI
-66 QMVQL
+66 VQL
-71 EIKVNGANS
+71 EIKISGANK
-80 ANVPETIS
+80 AKVPESIS
-88 IDGLEIHQTG
+88 VDGLEIHQTG
-98 TSRQFEMHNF
+98 QMYE
-108 DVTSSVTYN
+108 SSLSFGFGGNEGSSSATYT
-117 YTILPLKAGQF
+117 YSVLPLKAGQF
-128 KIPPQTI
+128 NIPPQTV
-135 RIGNDSLHTPEL
+135 RVGSDSLRTPEL

-155 SSSAGSGRSGQ
+155 RGSAGSSQSGQ
-166 STVASK
+166 TQAASK

-196 LGFDRRARGRLQEGP
+196 LGFDPRARGRLQDGP

-223 QQPRENLETIGGI
+223 QQPRENLETIGGR
-236 TYQVYIFKTAIAAA
+236 TYQVYTFKTAIAAA

-261 AKAVVVLP
+261 AKAVIVLP

-365 RGNLDRM
+365 RGNFDRM

-385 YPPSAT
+385 YPPSSK

-423 FAFFDPVKENYVTL
+423 FAYFDPVKENYVTL

-467 TSTVGATPAPT
+467 TSTVGVTPAPT

-501 ARPVFWIAQ
+501 ARTVFWITQ

-516 LLGFV
+516 LLGFA

-546 ELLRKLRRGKLSP
+546 ELLRKLRRGELSP

-570 RVETA
+570 RVKTA
-575 LVNNLNPNAVDA
+575 LVKNINPNAVDA

-594 DLGEHERTQL
+594 DLGEHERAQL

-619 GNGSGEIST
+619 GNGAKTISSE
-628 DEREEVLRL
+628 EREEVLRL